1 MWGVKSRVK
10 KHLHTAGGMSS
21 DRPQATL
28 EAGKSA
34 RSAFLFFASTKP
46 ITSNSI
52 ETDEKPCPLTVGG

>member
-10 KHLHTAGGMSS
+10 KHLHTAGGMSSDGTKS

-46 ITSNSI
+46 IIDHSA
-52 ETDEKPCPLTVGG
+52 DC

>member
-1 MWGVKSRVK
+1 
-10 KHLHTAGGMSS
+10 MSSDGTKS

>member
-1 MWGVKSRVK
+1 MK

-21 DRPQATL
+21 GGTRTDRPPDDNPKRASQ
-28 EAGKSA
+28 A